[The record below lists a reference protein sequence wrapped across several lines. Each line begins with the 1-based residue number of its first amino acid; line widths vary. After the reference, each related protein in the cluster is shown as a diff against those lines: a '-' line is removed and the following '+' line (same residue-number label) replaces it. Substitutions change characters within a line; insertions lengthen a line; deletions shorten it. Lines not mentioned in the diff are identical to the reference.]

1 MNQQFQTRFL
11 LEELDEFESLRNMLL
26 DLGADKDAAEMLV
39 NAVAKGHI
47 EPSQAVD
54 MIKNTTG
61 LEEDGGA
68 PAAGGGSTTGGGV
81 TNGATFTP
89 GAGEQTAGKRAFK
102 KVKQKS
108 IKVEDAPMLAHGKAD
123 ISTYTQDGFT
133 KAEGH
138 PKDLTWVEPK
148 DLWGTLPTAMSEDD
162 YDEPDFSA
170 ADNDGMTKLSE
181 ARNYHQFK
189 KEAAIRTKPQQMH
202 EAAKMIHKKL
212 EEISKLLEF
221 TNQMRSELSEGE
233 EQLEYKH
240 NTKKLFEK
248 INTKV
253 VETYAKVKKLK

>member
-11 LEELDEFESLRNMLL
+11 LEDLDEFESLRNMLL

-47 EPSQAVD
+47 EPSKAIEIV
-54 MIKNTTG
+54 KSTTG

-68 PAAGGGSTTGGGV
+68 AAGGGGSTTGGGV

-89 GAGEQTAGKRAFK
+89 GDGEQTAGKRAFK
-102 KVKQKS
+102 NVKQKS

-133 KAEGH
+133 RAEGH

-148 DLWGTLPTAMSEDD
+148 DLWDTLPTAMSEDD
-162 YDEPDFSA
+162 DSA
-170 ADNDGMTKLSE
+170 DKLSE

-189 KEAAIRTKPQQMH
+189 REAATRTKPQQMH

-212 EEISKLLEF
+212 EEIGKLLEF